1 MQTTEATT
9 EATTESV
16 KHDALFEKTCVEF
29 MTSLC
34 AVFPDNQDLS
44 MAQQMMGMVP
54 SNMKRITW
62 AEFTKPIVEAIMRR
76 DIIPVLPEIEKA
88 GGLVQKMD
96 IGLILMD
103 PNVPSETKATIWK
116 FVQLMTLIAHRDTG
130 VVVPPPSEGSPPVVA
145 TPTAPTVTPTAP
157 AVTPTAPAVTPA
169 VAAPTPAAPAP
180 AAPAPDIGKIVEGFA
195 NAMPQVLEA
204 VNTQLEKNNGDNML
218 AKMFRQYM
226 DPNAVEPGVLNNMA
240 ASALQGVSPNVMSQV
255 QKQMENASADD
266 ILQKLAELEKLKK
279 AQARS
284 KRR

>member
-157 AVTPTAPAVTPA
+157 AVTPA